1 MKYNAIEQPKSG
13 KQKKEGRRSIL
24 RSASS
29 FVEKLSIKAI
39 RWALSF
45 LIRKWLW
52 KLLMVYLP
60 NLVSSVVS
68 HVKSVFAWLADF
80 IL

>member
-13 KQKKEGRRSIL
+13 KRKKEGRRSIF

-29 FVEKLSIKAI
+29 FIQKLSIKAI

-60 NLVSSVVS
+60 DLVSSVVS
-68 HVKSVFAWLADF
+68 HVKSAFTWLADF
-80 IL
+80 FL